1 MHSSCLE
8 NTANFEGW
16 PALRPALAVHRERRR
31 REEGRLLRQGS
42 RQCGRGREAVL
53 GWLAA

>member
-31 REEGRLLRQGS
+31 RREEGRLLRQGS
-42 RQCGRGREAVL
+42 QQCGREAVL